1 MKIKTITYLLLITI
15 LLYGCTKC
23 KEITGSTERVSPSD
37 ISILFPYKEG
47 GKIKFKRNKK
57 DTVEF
62 QNLGLQT
69 KYEYYNTEEDCPVKK
84 ALEQKY
90 MQFVDSIN
98 GNNFYL
104 INYRTR
110 SYTYYFSIVI
120 NNVGISNSN
129 TLSYAPKQPVI
140 STNILG
146 KEYDTVS
153 VWGNHVGDSAVFKTK
168 KYGLLKFTSNGNLLE
183 LIP

>member
-1 MKIKTITYLLLITI
+1 MEIKTITYLLLISTFF
-15 LLYGCTKC
+15 YGCSKC
-23 KEITGSTERVSPSD
+23 KETTGSTERVSPSD

-47 GKIKFKRNKK
+47 DKIKYIRNKK

-84 ALEQKY
+84 ALEEKY

-98 GNNFYL
+98 GTSFYL

-120 NNVGISNSN
+120 NNTVISNSS

-153 VWGNHVGDSAVFKTK
+153 VWDNHMGDSAVFKTQRF
-168 KYGLLKFTSNGNLLE
+168 GLLKFTSNGNLFE